1 MFPIWS
7 AVRAELS
14 WTHYRL
20 ILSLDEENA
29 RDFYIKEAVEGNWN
43 TRQLER
49 EINTFSYQGYLASH
63 GNHDVVD
70 DAAKREKSD
79 NPKDIIKNPYV
90 LDFLENYL

>member
-1 MFPIWS
+1 MRIDDKG
-7 AVRAELS
+7 VRE
-14 WTHYRL
+14 
-20 ILSLDEENA
+20 
-29 RDFYIKEAVEGNWN
+29 FYMNEAIEGNWN

-63 GNHDVVD
+63 SNHDVVD
-70 DAAKREKSD
+70 DATKREKSD